1 MNEFKAKNKAVENS
15 NFYLTI
21 MKAASLRDI
30 KLELKQKSDEE
41 ITELCLLL
49 TKYKKEN
56 KELLTY
62 LLFERQDEAGYIR
75 DIKHEIDAQFDVI
88 NMASY
93 YFINKGVRKVLRGCK
108 KYIRYSKNKET
119 EVDILIYFCSKVK
132 SVSEYYEHNASL
144 LSIYDKQL
152 EMVRKKIA
160 SLHEDLQYDYA
171 LMIEELLGEQFE
183 ES

>member
-1 MNEFKAKNKAVENS
+1 
-15 NFYLTI
+15 

-62 LLFERQDEAGYIR
+62 LLFERQDEAG
-75 DIKHEIDAQFDVI
+75 DIKHEIDTQFDTI
-88 NMASY
+88 NMSSY

-132 SVSEYYEHNASL
+132 SVSEYFEYNGSL

-160 SLHEDLQYDYA
+160 SLHEDLQYDYG